1 MQRPPNRSEPAGHD
15 QLREWLSL
23 EREPEE
29 LLSRQERRLLD
40 EHLGECGECRAERRE
55 LARLDHLLANG
66 AVPVRVGFRDEV
78 LAALPAAGWEARS
91 PRAWRVPVAVM
102 LVLAAAAVIL
112 GSVQS
117 AGSLGA
123 GAGGFGG
130 VVAALGQMV
139 LTGVLAAT
147 GLLWASWRGLGLA
160 LGASL
165 SPASAI
171 ALIALV
177 VSLDVLV
184 LALVS
189 RRRRPAAERAGTPRR
204 AGELRRR

>member
-23 EREPEE
+23 EREPGE

-40 EHLGECGECRAERRE
+40 EHLEECSECRSERRD
-55 LARLDHLLANG
+55 LARLDHLLTNS
-66 AVPVRVGFRDEV
+66 AVPVRIGFRDDV
-78 LAALPAAGWEARS
+78 LAALPSAGWEARS
-91 PRAWRVPVAVM
+91 PRAWRLPVAVM
-102 LVLAAAAVIL
+102 LALSAAAVIL
-112 GSVQS
+112 GGLQS
-117 AGSLGA
+117 GGPLGA

-204 AGELRRR
+204 AGGLRRR